1 MLDPMKKGPLS
12 FHNTVSIR
20 GYQNVNIMAAV
31 YLIMF
36 GPEHEGRFAKADL
49 KGAGNGWNY
58 MFMHDVEPI
67 IARKDALR
75 EVYST
80 FIKDNP
86 KAMEAFEATELFES
100 SDKELQEIL
109 QELKNGV
116 VREVPVIEEMATQE
130 VEVPEVST
138 EEPVTS
144 VGSVTEEPE
153 VNTTVTEVMDYDS
166 GETVPVEESNAS
178 FEETKEEPEYIHE
191 SVNDN
196 NESDVSAPVISVPR
210 YSADLVILEEGNEIE
225 KALSGKLTKEVL
237 DFKTI
242 PNVVS
247 AARVCEKLQSL
258 LPGRALMDLIYD
270 KDVIHVLY
278 GEFQGAAYLLSSFRV
293 LAMHLAAGGK

>member
-12 FHNTVSIR
+12 FHNTVNVR

-36 GPEHEGRFAKADL
+36 GPEHEERFAKADL

-58 MFMHDVEPI
+58 MFMHDVKPI

-80 FIKDNP
+80 FIKDNQ

-116 VREVPVIEEMATQE
+116 VQKVPVIEEMTTQE
-130 VEVPEVST
+130 VEIPEVSI
-138 EEPVTS
+138 EEPTTP
-144 VGSVTEEPE
+144 VGSVAEEPE
-153 VNTTVTEVMDYDS
+153 LNAATTEVMDYES
-166 GETVPVEESNAS
+166 VEIVPVEEPATS

-191 SVNDN
+191 SANDN
-196 NESDVSAPVISVPR
+196 SESSISAPTITVPR

-247 AARVCEKLQSL
+247 AARVCEKLQAL
-258 LPGRALMDLIYD
+258 LPGRTLMDLIYD

-278 GEFQGAAYLLSSFRV
+278 GEFHGAAYLLSSFRV